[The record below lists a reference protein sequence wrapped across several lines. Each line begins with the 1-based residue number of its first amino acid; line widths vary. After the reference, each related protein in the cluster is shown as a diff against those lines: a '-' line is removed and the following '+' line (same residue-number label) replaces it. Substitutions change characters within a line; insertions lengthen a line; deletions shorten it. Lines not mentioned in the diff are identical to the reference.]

1 VQQRKIDN
9 FFKAFNNKKIFGY
22 QYNKTNLI
30 FGNKKEPKVLTKDV
44 RLVKQEVNIVDIT
57 IGGMPFIKKDPPEEK
72 IALRSSTKLFR
83 RDKRKN
89 IQDR

>member
-1 VQQRKIDN
+1 
-9 FFKAFNNKKIFGY
+9 
-22 QYNKTNLI
+22 
-30 FGNKKEPKVLTKDV
+30 
-44 RLVKQEVNIVDIT
+44 VNIT